1 MRILQKKKNM
11 SCDEQVDR
19 PVDGPKIIGVLVSI
33 MDLRVLYKKWNL
45 DRKNTK
51 SKSGSS

>member
-1 MRILQKKKNM
+1 M
-11 SCDEQVDR
+11 SCDGLADR

-33 MDLRVLYKKWNL
+33 MDLRVLYKKCNL

-51 SKSGSS
+51 SKSGSN

>member
-1 MRILQKKKNM
+1 MHILQKM
-11 SCDEQVDR
+11 SCDGLVDR

-33 MDLRVLYKKWNL
+33 MDLRVLYKKWSL
-45 DRKNTK
+45 DRKITK